1 MLNTKSIYMHHI
13 KTGIIF
19 IVILL
24 ILVQPGFSKSPKL
37 EFYSLIVY
45 RIKDKTQEEK
55 VDQYLKQ
62 AYLPALHRAGKNKVG
77 VFKPVASDTV
87 AFGKAI
93 YVLTSFQSLDEFTK
107 LTAKLSNDQKLLA
120 DGAVYLNSKY
130 NEAPYLRME
139 TILMRAFANMPM
151 METPPLTG
159 SRSERVY
166 ELRSYEGPTEK
177 LYQSKVKMFN
187 AGGEIGLFKR
197 LKFNAVFYAE
207 VLAGGRM
214 PNLIY
219 MTTFENRVSR
229 DEHWKAFVD
238 DAQWK
243 QLLTID
249 EYKNTVS
256 KNDTMLLFPTDYSDY

>member
-1 MLNTKSIYMHHI
+1 MHRI
-13 KTGIIF
+13 KTAILF
-19 IVILL
+19 TLFLL
-24 ILVQPGFSKSPKL
+24 ILIPSGFSKDPKL

-45 RIKDKTQEEK
+45 RIKDKVQEEK

-62 AYLPALHRAGKNKVG
+62 AYLPALHRMGKNNVG
-77 VFKPVASDTV
+77 VFKPITADTV
-87 AFGKAI
+87 AFGKFI
-93 YVLTSFQSLDEFTK
+93 YVLTAFKSLDEFTK
-107 LTAKLSNDQKLLA
+107 ITNDLTHDPKLLT

-130 NEAPYLRME
+130 NEAPYERME
-139 TILMRAFANMPM
+139 TILMRAFVNMPV
-151 METPPLTG
+151 METPKLTG
-159 SRSERVY
+159 PRSERIY

-187 AGGEIGLFKR
+187 TGDEIGLFKR
-197 LKFNAVFYAE
+197 LGFNAVFYSE

-219 MTTFENRVSR
+219 MTTFENRASR
-229 DEHWKAFVD
+229 DAHWKAFVD
-238 DAQWK
+238 DPQWK

-256 KNDTMLLFPTDYSDY
+256 KNDTRLLFPTDYSDY

>member
-1 MLNTKSIYMHHI
+1 MNRI
-13 KTGIIF
+13 KT
-19 IVILL
+19 VILSIGLL
-24 ILVQPGFSKSPKL
+24 ILVQPGFSKGPKP

-55 VDQYLKQ
+55 IDHYLKQ
-62 AYLPALHRAGKNKVG
+62 AYLPALHRAGKYKVG

-93 YVLTSFQSLDEFTK
+93 YVLTAFQSLNEFNKITADLTTDE
-107 LTAKLSNDQKLLA
+107 KLLVE
-120 DGAVYLNSKY
+120 GAAYINSKY
-130 NEAPYLRME
+130 NEAPYDRME

-151 METPPLTG
+151 METPNLTG
-159 SRSERVY
+159 PKSERIY

-177 LYQSKVKMFN
+177 LFWRKVKMFN
-187 AGGEIGLFKR
+187 TGDEIGLFKR
-197 LKFNAVFYAE
+197 LQFNAVFYAE

-243 QLLTID
+243 KLITIE

-256 KNDTMLLFPTDYSDY
+256 KADIMLLAPTDYSDY

>member
-1 MLNTKSIYMHHI
+1 MRHI
-13 KTGIIF
+13 KTTLLS
-19 IVILL
+19 VLLLL
-24 ILVQPGFSKSPKL
+24 ILIQSGFAKSPKL

-45 RIKDKTQEEK
+45 RIKDKAQEEK
-55 VDQYLKQ
+55 IDQYLKQ

-87 AFGKAI
+87 AYGKAI
-93 YVLTSFQSLDEFTK
+93 YVLTAFQSLEEFNKITAD
-107 LTAKLSNDQKLLA
+107 LTIDPKLLT
-120 DGAVYLNSKY
+120 DGATYLNSKY
-130 NEAPYLRME
+130 NEAPYERME

-151 METPPLTG
+151 METPKLTG
-159 SRSERVY
+159 PKSERIY

-177 LYQSKVKMFN
+177 LYWSKVKMFN
-187 AGGEIGLFKR
+187 TGDEIGLFKR
-197 LKFNAVFYAE
+197 LQFNAVFYAE

-219 MTTFENRVSR
+219 MTTFENRASR
-229 DEHWKAFVD
+229 DQHWKAFVD

-243 QLLTID
+243 KLITIE

-256 KNDTMLLFPTDYSDY
+256 KADIMLLAPTDYSDY

>member
-1 MLNTKSIYMHHI
+1 MQRI
-13 KTGIIF
+13 KPAILSSLLLL
-19 IVILL
+19 LL
-24 ILVQPGFSKSPKL
+24 IHPGLGKSPKP
-37 EFYSLIVY
+37 EFYSLIIY
-45 RIKDKTQEEK
+45 RIKDKVQEEK

-62 AYLPALHRAGKNKVG
+62 AYLPALHRAGKNKIG
-77 VFKPVASDTV
+77 VFKPVASDTL
-87 AFGKAI
+87 AFGKVI

-107 LTAKLSNDQKLLA
+107 ITTSLTNDQKLLV
-120 DGAVYLNSKY
+120 DGANYLNSKY
-130 NEAPYLRME
+130 NEAPYQRME
-139 TILMRAFANMPM
+139 TILMRAFVNMPV
-151 METPPLTG
+151 METPSLTG
-159 SRSERVY
+159 ARSERVY

-187 AGGEIGLFKR
+187 AGGEIDLFKR

-207 VLAGGRM
+207 VLAGAKM

-219 MTTFENRVSR
+219 MTTFENRASR
-229 DEHWKAFVD
+229 DEHWKAFGS

>member
-1 MLNTKSIYMHHI
+1 MHRI
-13 KTGIIF
+13 KTAVLSLFLLLIF
-19 IVILL
+19 I
-24 ILVQPGFSKSPKL
+24 QSGFAKNPKP

-45 RIKDKTQEEK
+45 RVKDKTQEEK

-87 AFGKAI
+87 AFGKVI

-107 LTAKLSNDQKLLA
+107 ITTDLTNDQKLLT
-120 DGAVYLNSKY
+120 DGITYLHSKY
-130 NEAPYLRME
+130 NEAPYERME
-139 TILMRAFANMPM
+139 TILMRAFTNMPV

-159 SRSERVY
+159 SRSERIY

-187 AGGEIGLFKR
+187 AGGEIDLFKR

-219 MTTFENRVSR
+219 MTTFENRSSR

-243 QLLTID
+243 NLLMID

-256 KNDTMLLFPTDYSDY
+256 KADIMLLSPTNYSDY

>member
-1 MLNTKSIYMHHI
+1 MRLI
-13 KTGIIF
+13 KKITLC
-19 IVILL
+19 VLLLL
-24 ILVQPGFSKSPKL
+24 INTLSGFSKNPKL

-45 RIKDKTQEEK
+45 RIKDKAQEEK

-87 AFGKAI
+87 AYGKVI
-93 YVLTSFQSLDEFTK
+93 YVLTPFQSLDEFNK
-107 LTAKLSNDQKLLA
+107 ITADLINDQKLTT
-120 DGAVYLNSKY
+120 DGAAYLDSKY
-130 NEAPYLRME
+130 NEAPYERME
-139 TILMRAFANMPM
+139 TILMRAFANMPV
-151 METPPLTG
+151 MEAPKLTG
-159 SRSERVY
+159 PRSERIY

-187 AGGEIGLFKR
+187 TGDEIGLFKR
-197 LKFNAVFYAE
+197 LQFNAVFYAE

-219 MTTFENRVSR
+219 MTTFENRASR
-229 DEHWKAFVD
+229 DEHWKAFVED
-238 DAQWK
+238 PQWK
-243 QLLTID
+243 KLITIE

-256 KNDTMLLFPTDYSDY
+256 RNDTRLLAPTDYSDY

>member
-1 MLNTKSIYMHHI
+1 MRHS
-13 KTGIIF
+13 KTTLLSVFLLLIF
-19 IVILL
+19 I
-24 ILVQPGFSKSPKL
+24 QSGFSKSPKF

-45 RIKDKTQEEK
+45 RIKDKVQEEK
-55 VDQYLKQ
+55 IDQYLKQ
-62 AYLPALHRAGKNKVG
+62 AYLPALHRAGKTKIG

-87 AFGKAI
+87 AFGKVV
-93 YVLTSFQSLDEFTK
+93 YVLTAFQSLDEFNKITADLTK
-107 LTAKLSNDQKLLA
+107 DQKLLA
-120 DGAVYLNSKY
+120 DGAAYFDSKY
-130 NEAPYLRME
+130 NVAPYDRME

-151 METPPLTG
+151 METPKLTG
-159 SRSERVY
+159 PRSERIY

-177 LYQSKVKMFN
+177 LYWSKVKMFN
-187 AGGEIGLFKR
+187 TGDEIGLFKR
-197 LKFNAVFYAE
+197 LQFNAVFYAE

-219 MTTFENRVSR
+219 MTTFENRASR

-243 QLLTID
+243 KLVTIE

-256 KNDTMLLFPTDYSDY
+256 KSDIMLLAPTDYSDY

>member
-1 MLNTKSIYMHHI
+1 MGTI
-13 KTGIIF
+13 KTCILS
-19 IVILL
+19 ILL
-24 ILVQPGFSKSPKL
+24 LLMLTPPGFSKNPKL

-45 RIKDKTQEEK
+45 RIKDKAQEEK

-62 AYLPALHRAGKNKVG
+62 AYLPALHRAGKSKVG
-77 VFKPVASDTV
+77 IFKPLASDTI
-87 AFGKAI
+87 AFGKVI
-93 YVLTSFQSLDEFTK
+93 YVLTPFQSLEEFTRITTE
-107 LTAKLSNDQKLLA
+107 LTSDQKLLS
-120 DGAVYLNSKY
+120 DGATYLNSKY
-130 NEAPYLRME
+130 DAAPYERME

-151 METPPLTG
+151 METPKLTG
-159 SRSERVY
+159 PKSERIY

-187 AGGEIGLFKR
+187 TGDEIGLFKR
-197 LKFNAVFYAE
+197 LQFNAVFYAE

-219 MTTFENRVSR
+219 MTTFENRAAR
-229 DEHWKAFVD
+229 DEHWKNFVD

-243 QLLTID
+243 KLITID